1 MMHSI
6 GRDASIPDL
15 QRQRMKRVKR
25 GECAECGTPLFKKS
39 MLRKATALTVKGKC
53 WNGRCLLCFPLNALE
68 QEQAARRIPIPKEIV
83 TCCTTSPTQE
93 AANHEMT
100 PEEQL
105 NKSVG
110 NFVFDMDDD
119 VSAIT
124 LDRRIRTESDLV
136 DQCGAATGPEEDG
149 GAHLEAAEDDDS
161 AAQRSLRKRMAGF
174 LEEAVGSQ
182 LDIMAK
188 WEAPP
193 EQAPPRPTT
202 RDVVDKS
209 NVDEIQVISD
219 LLPESAR
226 PPRPSEVP
234 KSDKHKK
241 VFKPHMYVPPVP
253 TEEDS
258 YAHQTEIRLE
268 TAADSTR
275 RESTTANKDNS
286 EGSVKEISFDASIP
300 SPSAIPVQKVPINF
314 RSSSGGAVSSAP
326 AAALDEASYTETGES
341 FMALMEM
348 SVTHNHDDD
357 DDDLFMEDPNN
368 VLLDPAR
375 ADHFVVRDEDRP
387 RALST
392 LEYPDG
398 SMRKSSPSV
407 EEYESGKQPATAVS
421 SKRPSTSSGPE
432 FQHSFC
438 EIKESREFQHSF
450 CEIKE
455 SPTGIEMLLS
465 ELKRSGNAEDHAVVL
480 LRLTEYL
487 WIHGDMAKR
496 DFVAASGLQILTSTM
511 WVDMMIPRTVMAIA
525 ELFLALMSRS
535 APPSTPTEEN
545 ETLCLTREDTEGL
558 IDALLIAMQTL
569 IMDEGVQQSGCRVL
583 CCLASSSSNSHYET
597 DGSSAGACLTVLN
610 AMDAHFSSVVLQ
622 EWGLRALYNQC
633 LHSSHAETNKRTIIL
648 SQLNTT
654 GASGGE
660 VVERL
665 IVQYSKSDENLRDGG
680 VLEWACRL
688 FWCLTASHESVSE
701 MISLHIDA
709 LRELLHMLEQCRL
722 MEDASVH
729 LQQAVLGMIANLS
742 RMNRYRSFLGTSDV
756 ILLILDTIHTNK
768 QYVEVQIEACNV
780 ISNLSGLLSPVERD
794 EIVDSG
800 AVRTIVGAI
809 FAFSSE
815 NMAIQ
820 EPALR
825 ALVALTH
832 KSEIAKEDVCEH
844 DTLLVLM
851 QLCRLNERSTLS
863 QQEMLC
869 SLIASIYASERL
881 QPKAIKCDTFG
892 ALTAAMATYS
902 KSETIQCACLTAYRN
917 LSKQNLENLARGSE
931 VCLAV
936 NAMITFRMNNS
947 IQNNACCVL
956 WNMGVGTK
964 FGHQKIAQTK
974 AVERIVN
981 AIKTHLD
988 APEIVDTACGAL
1000 WGLIHQSQS
1009 LRQQFFDVDGGVEA
1023 IACTL
1028 VMHGESVGILEKAC
1042 GVLAISTADPQATAV
1057 AASVD
1062 GVTSMVETMR
1072 NNPRSVQV
1080 LQYGAHFLRNTV
1092 KLDHRY
1098 VGEAEGAISVLV
1110 SAMKVFTQ
1118 ADPLLKEA
1126 CYFLW
1131 TMSELSADSKSKII
1145 ALDGESTLLWILDHR
1160 SGNKGIEDA
1169 ALGAFRELAL
1179 VPSN

>member
-1 MMHSI
+1 MLASNKTERLDQSTGSHPAIMMHSI

-83 TCCTTSPTQE
+83 TCCTTSPAQE

-105 NKSVG
+105 TKSVG

-149 GAHLEAAEDDDS
+149 GAHGEAAEDDDS

-202 RDVVDKS
+202 RGVVDKS

-268 TAADSTR
+268 TAADTR
-275 RESTTANKDNS
+275 PESTTANKDS
-286 EGSVKEISFDASIP
+286 SDASMKEISFDASLP
-300 SPSAIPVQKVPINF
+300 SPSTIPVQKVPINF

-341 FMALMEM
+341 FMALMEL
-348 SVTHNHDDD
+348 SVTHNHDDDD
-357 DDDLFMEDPNN
+357 DDDLFMEDPNR
-368 VLLDPAR
+368 LQLDPAG
-375 ADHFVVRDEDRP
+375 ADH
-387 RALST
+387 T
-392 LEYPDG
+392 LECPDG
-398 SMRKSSPSV
+398 SMRKLPPSV
-407 EEYESGKQPATAVS
+407 EYESGKQPATAVS
-421 SKRPSTSSGPE
+421 PKRPSTS
-432 FQHSFC
+432 
-438 EIKESREFQHSF
+438 EFQHSF

-455 SPTGIEMLLS
+455 SPIGIELLLS
-465 ELKRSGNAEDHAVVL
+465 ELKRSGNAEDHTVVL
-480 LRLTEYL
+480 HRLTEYL
-487 WIHGDMAKR
+487 WIHGEMAKR
-496 DFVAASGLQILTSTM
+496 DFVAASGLQTLTSTM
-511 WVDMMIPRTVMAIA
+511 WVDMMIPRTVTAIA
-525 ELFLALMSRS
+525 ELFLALVSRS
-535 APPSTPTEEN
+535 APQSTPTEEN
-545 ETLCLTREDTEGL
+545 DALCLTREDTEGL

-633 LHSSHAETNKRTIIL
+633 LHSSHAETNKRTIIS

-654 GASGGE
+654 GATGGE

-780 ISNLSGLLSPVERD
+780 ISNISGLLSPVERD

-981 AIKTHLD
+981 AIQTHLD

-1009 LRQQFFDVDGGVEA
+1009 LRQQFLDVDGGVEA

-1042 GVLAISTADPQATAV
+1042 GVLAICTADPHATAV

-1092 KLDHRY
+1092 KLDRRY
-1098 VGEAEGAISVLV
+1098 VGAAEGAISVLV

-1160 SGNKGIEDA
+1160 GGNKGIEDA
-1169 ALGAFRELAL
+1169 ALGAFQELAL